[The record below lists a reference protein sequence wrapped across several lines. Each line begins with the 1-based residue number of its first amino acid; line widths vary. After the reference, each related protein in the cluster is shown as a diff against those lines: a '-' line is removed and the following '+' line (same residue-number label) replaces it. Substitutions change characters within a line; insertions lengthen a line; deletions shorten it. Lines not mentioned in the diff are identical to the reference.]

1 MDLYTTP
8 KKSKPPYLLGLIC
21 LIPFFGAFVGG
32 ALLIFGI
39 FKYKDKWLSLIGIGG
54 ILYSII
60 ILTVFIY
67 AIMHGSV
74 YNKGLSDLSQMQ
86 LNNAVKN
93 IEYYKLS
100 HGQYPDSLSQLSID
114 DKFAPIIDPLQNKKK
129 KGLSYYNYEKINDRY
144 LVYSS
149 GIDGIAKTK
158 DDLFPNIA
166 MNDSSKI
173 GLIKHW

>member
-1 MDLYTTP
+1 
-8 KKSKPPYLLGLIC
+8 
-21 LIPFFGAFVGG
+21 
-32 ALLIFGI
+32 
-39 FKYKDKWLSLIGIGG
+39 
-54 ILYSII
+54 
-60 ILTVFIY
+60 
-67 AIMHGSV
+67 MHGSV

-86 LNNAVKN
+86 LNNVVKN